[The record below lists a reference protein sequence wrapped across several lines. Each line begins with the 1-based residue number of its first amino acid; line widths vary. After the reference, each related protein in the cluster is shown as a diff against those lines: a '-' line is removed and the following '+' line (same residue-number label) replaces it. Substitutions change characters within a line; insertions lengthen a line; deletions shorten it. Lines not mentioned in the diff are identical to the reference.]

1 MVLKAPLPAFASIVR
16 HTERTEWELYECNIC
31 HGKSQENFRY
41 FHIVVDFWVT
51 EKDKGVMTVRA
62 TCSLSPSFILATL
75 IASFLLPPF
84 SPLCFLFP
92 PTLFAQPP
100 SLPFLPPCSLKP
112 PHSAG
117 TLLDNQDVQMEST
130 TSISA
135 FAQLLSSEGGKAVFS
150 EDAMALRC
158 RTDGQMLS

>member
-1 MVLKAPLPAFASIVR
+1 MLKAPLPAFASIVR

-92 PTLFAQPP
+92 PPSLLNPLP
-100 SLPFLPPCSLKP
+100 SLPSSLLAEASTQCR
-112 PHSAG
+112 HSSRQSGCANG
-117 TLLDNQDVQMEST
+117 EHNQHLCLCAASVQRRRKGS
-130 TSISA
+130 
-135 FAQLLSSEGGKAVFS
+135 VF
-150 EDAMALRC
+150 
-158 RTDGQMLS
+158 